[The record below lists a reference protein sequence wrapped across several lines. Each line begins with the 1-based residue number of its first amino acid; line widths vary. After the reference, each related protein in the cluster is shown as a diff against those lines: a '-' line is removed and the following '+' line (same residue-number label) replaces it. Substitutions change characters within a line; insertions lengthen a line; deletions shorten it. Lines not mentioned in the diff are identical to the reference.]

1 MKPSYHGQKIFSL
14 LQRNFVLQFRHLKC
28 HMKLEKT
35 SLDSLDQPRG
45 MSEHQLCRFY
55 DNFSR

>member
-28 HMKLEKT
+28 HVKLEKT

-45 MSEHQLCRFY
+45 MSEHQ
-55 DNFSR
+55 S